1 MSEKTTMGR
10 LGGHLWDGLPPKWDA
25 DSDDTLVCCQV
36 RAETHDVKSFLFRT
50 RTPKLFRFR
59 PGQFLTLELEIG
71 GEAINRCYTIS
82 SAPTRP
88 DTLSITVKRHPG
100 GMVSNWLHDT
110 LKPGSEIKALGPSG
124 EFSCTL
130 HPAQRYLFLSGG
142 SGITPLMSMARTH
155 YDLGEDHDIVFVH
168 SARTSRDIIFR
179 QELAAMAHGLA
190 HFKAAFICEKAT
202 DEDPWDGHTGYL
214 NIARM
219 RLIARDYA
227 QREIFCCGPAP
238 YMKAVRDMLESHSFD
253 MTRYHEESFSFGE
266 QSAAA
271 TETARS
277 PSVTTAPEGS
287 FKIEFTKSGQTI
299 VCGPDQ
305 FILDAAKAA
314 GMRLPFSCAQG
325 LCGTC
330 KSKKISGEVV
340 MTHQGGIRKREIDAG
355 MILPCCS
362 KPLSDVVLEK

>member
-1 MSEKTTMGR
+1 MSENGTTGR
-10 LGGHLWDGLPPKWDA
+10 LRPYLWDALPPKWDA

-36 RAETHDVKSFLFRT
+36 RAETLDVKSFLFRT
-50 RTPKLFRFR
+50 RAPKLFRFR

-82 SAPTRP
+82 SSPARP

-100 GMVSNWLHDT
+100 GIVSNWLHDT
-110 LKPGSEIKALGPSG
+110 LKPGTEIKALGPAG

-130 HPAQRYLFLSGG
+130 HPAQKYLFLSGG
-142 SGITPLMSMARTH
+142 SGITPLMSMARAH

-168 SARTSRDIIFR
+168 SARSPRDVIFR
-179 QELAAMAHGLA
+179 QELAAMVHGLP
-190 HFKAAFICEKAT
+190 HFRTAFVCETT
-202 DEDPWDGHTGYL
+202 DSEPDFTEHTGYL
-214 NIARM
+214 TLPMLRAIT
-219 RLIARDYA
+219 RDFA

-238 YMKAVRDMLESHSFD
+238 YMAAVRALLQGIGFD
-253 MTRYHEESFSFGE
+253 MKHYHEESFSFGE
-266 QSAAA
+266 LSPTVTVSAAPPA
-271 TETARS
+271 MTA
-277 PSVTTAPEGS
+277 AAEGG

-305 FILDAAKAA
+305 FILEAAKAA

-330 KSKKISGEVV
+330 KSKKLSGDVA